1 MMEHTPGPWE
11 VDGPWQVETDAS
23 RLFGEERRTDWR
35 VHGVIGKPGRTI
47 AEVGGW
53 KDRPNAE
60 ADARLIAAAPG
71 LLAVAYSYLS
81 LHDIINRLLRD
92 PSDSEAWGELD
103 GASDALGAVAAE
115 AIVKATGND
124 DEMD

>member
-60 ADARLIAAAPG
+60 ADARLIAAAPE
-71 LLAVAYSYLS
+71 LLEAVNVTLTSWDTTNGVGISDEALS
-81 LHDIINRLLRD
+81 LM
-92 PSDSEAWGELD
+92 EQ
-103 GASDALGAVAAE
+103 
-115 AIVKATGND
+115 AIAKATGND
-124 DEMD
+124 DEVD

>member
-60 ADARLIAAAPG
+60 ADARLIAAAPE
-71 LLAVAYSYLS
+71 LL
-81 LHDIINRLLRD
+81 
-92 PSDSEAWGELD
+92 EACRELFEGCSPD
-103 GASDALGAVAAE
+103 GVVYEASMEKAE
-115 AIVKATGND
+115 AAIAKATGND
-124 DEMD
+124 DEVD